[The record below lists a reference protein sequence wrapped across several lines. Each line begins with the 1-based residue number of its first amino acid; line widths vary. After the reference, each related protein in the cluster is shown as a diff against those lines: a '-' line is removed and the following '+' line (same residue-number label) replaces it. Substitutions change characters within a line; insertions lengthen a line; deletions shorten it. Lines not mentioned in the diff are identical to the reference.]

1 MNPLNLNRLR
11 ESLRTIRAQE
21 PNPTTQELQKSKNS
35 TTDTKSESLF
45 QKILNVTAENS
56 PQTTDSILSLQK
68 KISDF
73 QKKAELLENKING
86 NRIDLKV

>member
-1 MNPLNLNRLR
+1 M
-11 ESLRTIRAQE
+11 
-21 PNPTTQELQKSKNS
+21 
-35 TTDTKSESLF
+35 F
-45 QKILNVTAENS
+45 QKIRNVTTENS

>member
-1 MNPLNLNRLR
+1 MNLNRLR
-11 ESLRTIRAQE
+11 ESLLTIRAQE
-21 PNPTTQELQKSKNS
+21 PKTTTRELQKSKNS
-35 TTDTKSESLF
+35 TTNTKSESLF
-45 QKILNVTAENS
+45 QKIRNITTENS
-56 PQTTDSILSLQK
+56 PQTTDSILNLQK

>member
-1 MNPLNLNRLR
+1 MNHLNRLR

-21 PNPTTQELQKSKNS
+21 PNPQTTTRELQKSKNS

-45 QKILNVTAENS
+45 QKILNITSENS

-73 QKKAELLENKING
+73 QKKAERLENKIHE

>member
-21 PNPTTQELQKSKNS
+21 PKTTNRELQKSKNS
-35 TTDTKSESLF
+35 TTNIKDESLF
-45 QKILNVTAENS
+45 QKILNVTTENS